1 MRRYLFVR
9 IINIVEEHDD
19 YFVQKR
25 NVVGAATF
33 KIRTKKKT
41 IRHYCPRNLCEQE
54 QIYKEA
60 ASWTWRFCYPCLH
73 NDRESTLANTNGTM
87 NGDGEGDLVADLR
100 GGGGGSTILTTR
112 TKKVYR

>member
-25 NVVGAATF
+25 NVVVAATF

-41 IRHYCPRNLCEQE
+41 IRHYCPRNE
-54 QIYKEA
+54 
-60 ASWTWRFCYPCLH
+60 
-73 NDRESTLANTNGTM
+73 
-87 NGDGEGDLVADLR
+87 
-100 GGGGGSTILTTR
+100 
-112 TKKVYR
+112 